1 MASLN
6 LSSASASASCLSLFL
21 ISVISIHL
29 SKYPVDGISKFSP
42 NLSSASA
49 SASASVGSV
58 ATTDIKDYGIMSTF
72 WRGLELVE
80 GMLYGDANIVQH
92 KSSIAALELKHIC
105 CKNQEG
111 G

>member
-49 SASASVGSV
+49 SVGSV

-80 GMLYGDANIVQH
+80 GMLYGDSNIVQH

>member
-58 ATTDIKDYGIMSTF
+58 ATTDIKAPLWDHVNI
-72 WRGLELVE
+72 LERP
-80 GMLYGDANIVQH
+80 G
-92 KSSIAALELKHIC
+92 S
-105 CKNQEG
+105 G
-111 G
+111 GGNAFMEMQILSNAKAQ